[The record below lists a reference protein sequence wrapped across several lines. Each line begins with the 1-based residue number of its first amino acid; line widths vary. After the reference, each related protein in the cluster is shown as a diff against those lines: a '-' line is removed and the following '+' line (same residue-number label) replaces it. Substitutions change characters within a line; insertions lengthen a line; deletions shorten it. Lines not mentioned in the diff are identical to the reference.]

1 MLKPAVPGM
10 SGHELLP
17 KANAARPD
25 LPVIMITAYD
35 DADTRRKALEGGAEA
50 MLMSERIRIN
60 DAPAA
65 SEVVSYSITSSA

>member
-1 MLKPAVPGM
+1 MM
-10 SGHELLP
+10 
-17 KANAARPD
+17 
-25 LPVIMITAYD
+25 TAYD

-50 MLMSERIRIN
+50 MLMSKRIRIN